1 MAFKIY
7 DLPETKLNCNYDV
20 AVGNGCKSE
29 AKTREIYGLG
39 TEVLAT
45 ITMKEKHCACSASFL
60 VLKSILKLDIIF
72 VSITI

>member
-7 DLPETKLNCNYDV
+7 DLPETELNCNYDV
-20 AVGNGCKSE
+20 AIGNGCKSE

-45 ITMKEKHCACSASFL
+45 ITMKEKHCTCSASFF